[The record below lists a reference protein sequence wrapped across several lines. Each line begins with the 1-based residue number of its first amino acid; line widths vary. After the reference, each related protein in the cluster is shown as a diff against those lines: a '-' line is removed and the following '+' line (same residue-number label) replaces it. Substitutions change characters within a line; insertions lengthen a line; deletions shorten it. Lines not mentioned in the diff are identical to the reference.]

1 MKNISKSLI
10 AYFVGNVFVIPFI
23 ASLFEGNLYIY
34 ILMISTLLLTLY
46 LIRINIDAFQDG
58 LRKIMNMCD
67 NIIVLGLVSLVILI
81 VSIVFSY
88 LKYRLGINESSG
100 NVSLISKFYQNQFLI
115 GIYITILA
123 PIMEEI
129 IFKHIAI
136 NNLSFIKNRFIKIVI
151 ISLLFATMHLLPEI
165 MQLNMEVCI
174 DMMNYMIFG
183 MLTSLV
189 YVRYASN
196 IYSVIF
202 IHALCN
208 LTTLILM

>member
-23 ASLFEGNLYIY
+23 ASLFGGNLYIY

-67 NIIVLGLVSLVILI
+67 NIIVLGLVSLTLLI
-81 VSIVFSY
+81 ISIVFSY

-136 NNLSFIKNRFIKIVI
+136 DNLSFIKNRFIKIVI

-196 IYSVIF
+196 IYNVIF

>member
-46 LIRINIDAFQDG
+46 LIRTNIDAFQDG

-67 NIIVLGLVSLVILI
+67 NIIIIGLVSLTLLI
-81 VSIVFSY
+81 ISIVFSY

-136 NNLSFIKNRFIKIVI
+136 DNLSFIKNRFIKIVI
-151 ISLLFATMHLLPEI
+151 ISLIFATMHLLPEI

-183 MLTSLV
+183 ILTSLV

-196 IYSVIF
+196 IYNVIF

>member
-67 NIIVLGLVSLVILI
+67 NIIVLGLVSLIILI

-136 NNLSFIKNRFIKIVI
+136 DNLSFIKNRFIKIVI
-151 ISLLFATMHLLPEI
+151 ISLIFAAMHLLPEI

-196 IYSVIF
+196 IYNVIF

>member
-67 NIIVLGLVSLVILI
+67 NIIVLGLVSLIILI

-136 NNLSFIKNRFIKIVI
+136 DNLSFIKNRFIKIVI
-151 ISLLFATMHLLPEI
+151 ISLLFAAMHLLPEI

-174 DMMNYMIFG
+174 DMMNYMIYG

-196 IYSVIF
+196 IYNVIF

>member
-46 LIRINIDAFQDG
+46 LIRTNIDAFQDG

-67 NIIVLGLVSLVILI
+67 NIIILGLVSLTLLI
-81 VSIVFSY
+81 ISIVFSY

-136 NNLSFIKNRFIKIVI
+136 DNLSFIKNRFIKIVI
-151 ISLLFATMHLLPEI
+151 ISLIFAVMHLLPEI

-183 MLTSLV
+183 ILTSLI

-196 IYSVIF
+196 IYNVIF

>member
-10 AYFVGNVFVIPFI
+10 AYFIGNVLVIPFI

-34 ILMISTLLLTLY
+34 ILMISTLLLTIY
-46 LIRINIDAFQDG
+46 LIKINIDAFQDG

-67 NIIVLGLVSLVILI
+67 NIIVLGLASLTLLI
-81 VSIVFSY
+81 ISIVFSY

-136 NNLSFIKNRFIKIVI
+136 DNLSFIKNRFIKIVF

-189 YVRYASN
+189 YVRYSSN
-196 IYSVIF
+196 IYNVIF

>member
-10 AYFVGNVFVIPFI
+10 AYFIGNVLVIPFI

-34 ILMISTLLLTLY
+34 ILMIYTLLLTIY
-46 LIRINIDAFQDG
+46 LIKINIDAFQDG

-67 NIIVLGLVSLVILI
+67 NIIVLGLASLTLLI
-81 VSIVFSY
+81 ISIVFSY

-100 NVSLISKFYQNQFLI
+100 NVFLISKFYQNQFLI

-136 NNLSFIKNRFIKIVI
+136 DNLSFIKNRFIKIVF

-196 IYSVIF
+196 IYNVIF

-208 LTTLILM
+208 LITLILM

>member
-1 MKNISKSLI
+1 MEESDENISKSLI

-174 DMMNYMIFG
+174 DMMNYMI
-183 MLTSLV
+183 LE
-189 YVRYASN
+189 
-196 IYSVIF
+196 
-202 IHALCN
+202 C
-208 LTTLILM
+208 